1 MAGGM
6 HFPEA
11 EDLWLPPLSLIM
23 VLPQLWGLFP
33 APIPTTV
40 APERAG
46 LRALSLA
53 TFSSTNSVTYLHP
66 LTI

>member
-53 TFSSTNSVTYLHP
+53 T
-66 LTI
+66 